1 MAWIKRNLLFV
12 VGLAVA
18 LALVSVGVFY
28 LLDSMQEAERISAD
42 LDAKNQSLEALV
54 NRDPF
59 PNTANIDKLKA
70 ELKRVS
76 EFKTKAKEKF
86 GQDGKL
92 ENLDNASFKA
102 LLEGV
107 ISNLEREADRSGVS
121 LPDKYDFTFGEQR
134 KRLQLA
140 ANSLSPLAIQLQD
153 LSGICQILF
162 TAKIH
167 TLSSLKRTAV
177 GTNDVVGGN
186 DFISKKIT
194 PNTTAGT
201 IAYPYEITFQCFST
215 GLGGVLGGFI
225 NASQAYVL
233 KTINIERGASM
244 DRPSPVTAMAF
255 PPRMDANLARRYG
268 MGAPPPQQIQPP
280 AATRAGEVVLDEK
293 PLRVTIRLEIVKM
306 VANTPSMPKNTLAR

>member
-18 LALVSVGVFY
+18 LSLVSVGVFY
-28 LLDSMQEAERISAD
+28 LLDSMQEADRISAD

-59 PNTANIDKLKA
+59 PNTANIEKLKV
-70 ELKRVS
+70 ELKRVA
-76 EFKTKAKEKF
+76 EFKAKAKGKF
-86 GQDGKL
+86 SQDGKM
-92 ENLDNASFKA
+92 ESLDNASFKA
-102 LLEGV
+102 LLEGA
-107 ISNLEREADRSGVS
+107 ISNLEREADRSGVT

-153 LSGICQILF
+153 LSSICQVLF
-162 TAKIH
+162 SAKIH
-167 TLSSLKRTAV
+167 TLNGLKRTSV
-177 GTNDVVGGN
+177 GTNDAVGGN
-186 DFISKKIT
+186 DFLSKKIT

-201 IAYPYEITFQCFST
+201 VSYPYEITFQCFST
-215 GLGGVLGGFI
+215 ELGSVLGGFI
-225 NASQAYVL
+225 NASQAYVI

-244 DRPSPVTAMAF
+244 DAPPPVTASPF
-255 PPRMDANLARRYG
+255 QPRMDANMARRYG

-280 AATRAGEVVLDEK
+280 AAIRAGEVVLDEK
-293 PLRVTIRLEIVKM
+293 PLRVTIRLEVVKM
-306 VANTPSMPKNTLAR
+306 AANTPSMPKNNPAR